1 LRLVLLRTRS
11 RVAYLRYVLRGLLG
25 ARWQVDGI
33 DLLDSVKLRCRSLTE
48 AEDTIS
54 AQRIFVEAD
63 GELLGTLPAE
73 ISIVPDALTLL
84 APEKG

>member
-1 LRLVLLRTRS
+1 
-11 RVAYLRYVLRGLLG
+11 
-25 ARWQVDGI
+25 
-33 DLLDSVKLRCRSLTE
+33 VKLRCRSLAE